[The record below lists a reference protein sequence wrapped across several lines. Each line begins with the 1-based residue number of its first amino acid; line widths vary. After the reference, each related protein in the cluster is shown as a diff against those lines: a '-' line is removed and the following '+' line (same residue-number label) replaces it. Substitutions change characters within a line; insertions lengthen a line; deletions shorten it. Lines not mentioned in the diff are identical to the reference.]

1 MQLSLGSARGSLSGQ
16 SQGRRD
22 EGADFG
28 GKGLWGTTACL
39 CIPSPSTTAT
49 TPAGSCGGFLYQ
61 YSPKE
66 KGVTAPRPTS
76 REGAKPIR
84 VMAIQ
89 ALLKAE
95 TSWGRGTVGQG
106 WGQPQKL
113 GLPPHRPGCA
123 LQTGFPESCRGRR
136 KARCKREAV
145 AFSAIQGHKNFPR
158 RRFVLRTKA
167 WYITV
172 SSQSTAMDE
181 SFYFLS
187 GAFILFLIADDSL
200 DAFSSV
206 SQCNRK
212 TAPHCTVLS

>member
-1 MQLSLGSARGSLSGQ
+1 MPREASLCRVRAGGMREQTLGGRGWGGSQPVCASSAPLPLSPHL
-16 SQGRRD
+16 QGAVGAFVPVSPQG
-22 EGADFG
+22 EG
-28 GKGLWGTTACL
+28 
-39 CIPSPSTTAT
+39 I
-49 TPAGSCGGFLYQ
+49 
-61 YSPKE
+61 
-66 KGVTAPRPTS
+66 TAP
-76 REGAKPIR
+76 REGAKLIK

-95 TSWGRGTVGQG
+95 TPTVGQG

-113 GLPPHRPGCA
+113 GLPPPRPGCA
-123 LQTGFPESCRGRR
+123 LQTGFLESCRGRR

-172 SSQSTAMDE
+172 CSQSIAMDE

-187 GAFILFLIADDSL
+187 GAFILFLIAEDSL

-212 TAPHCTVLS
+212 AAPCCTVLS